1 MKRAFKSGKQR
12 RAEIKAARFACV
24 AAGKA
29 RAYFDPRFLPRAGGA
44 PCDPGRLAADNS
56 YGVPD
61 FVRRGCYV
69 DVEFRCVDC
78 GADGVW
84 AAERQK
90 WWYEE
95 AKGGVWTRAN
105 RCRACRA
112 KRRAVR
118 EAARAASIAGWLCK
132 LAAMAD
138 RAAK

>member
-1 MKRAFKSGKQR
+1 MKRAFRSGKQR
-12 RAEIKAARFACV
+12 RAEIKAARVARV
-24 AAGKA
+24 AAGEA
-29 RAYFDPRFLPRAGGA
+29 RAYIDPRLLVGAGGA
-44 PCDPGRLAADNS
+44 PCDPSRLAADNS

-61 FVRRGCYV
+61 FVWRGCYV

-78 GADGVW
+78 GAEGVW
-84 AAERQK
+84 TAERQK

-112 KRRAVR
+112 KRRAAR
-118 EAARAASIAGWLCK
+118 EAARAASIAGWLRK